1 MIKIVVR
8 IGSEGR
14 FVFSSR
20 YYNRSSEVYPTLSER
35 PYLNLREHLET
46 LTGIFFQNVSKPKFG
61 ATQLVHSYEQ
71 LTSHQSTLI
80 WSTLFEVLY
89 LKYFICNNLKENEL
103 GNRLKYE
110 AKQI

>member
-1 MIKIVVR
+1 MCKLTWYNGEKCFSTVQITMIKIVVR
-8 IGSEGR
+8 IGPEGR

-35 PYLNLREHLET
+35 PYLSLREHLET

-80 WSTLFEVLY
+80 
-89 LKYFICNNLKENEL
+89 
-103 GNRLKYE
+103 
-110 AKQI
+110 